1 MRDYYKKQTAQEW
14 MDELIV
20 LHDQI
25 KSHPFRQEFTNQTN
39 IGTWRSL
46 FREYRN
52 LIYET
57 TEVMCDLEYRCV
69 DDSPLE
75 KGDGFWIHDFRSWLQ
90 NIYHLYIDTNY
101 PYKLDREIRGLGIT
115 YGEFLGKTDITDI
128 NAVMIF
134 LDKYVG
140 YLHQFIETGVFVR
153 TAGIHYECSTK
164 PHNGYYYK
172 HMTEYEKRDGKWG
185 FINHPKLIGTKQLN

>member
-1 MRDYYKKQTAQEW
+1 MRDYKKQTAQEW
-14 MDELIV
+14 MDELIA

-46 FREYRN
+46 FREYSH

-57 TEVMCDLEYRCV
+57 TEVMCSLEYYCT

-75 KGDGFWIHDFRSWLQ
+75 KGDDFWIHDFRSWLM
-90 NIYHLYIDTNY
+90 NIHSVYIETRY
-101 PYKLDREIRGLGIT
+101 PPNLDKNINGLNMT
-115 YGEFLGKTDITDI
+115 YGELLGKTHITDVG
-128 NAVMIF
+128 AVMIF
-134 LDKYVG
+134 LDQYVG
-140 YLHQFIETGVFVR
+140 YIHQFIETGVFVR
-153 TAGIHYECSTK
+153 TAGVHYELSAN

-185 FINHPKLIGTKQLN
+185 FVNPPQLIGTKQTN

>member
-1 MRDYYKKQTAQEW
+1 MRDYKKQTAQEW

-20 LHDQI
+20 LHNKI

-46 FREYRN
+46 FREYKS

-57 TEVMCDLEYRCV
+57 TEVMCGLEYDCT

-75 KGDGFWIHDFRSWLQ
+75 KGDNFWIHDFRSWLM
-90 NIYHLYIDTNY
+90 NIHYIYIGTSY
-101 PYKLDREIRGLGIT
+101 PADLSRNINGLNIT
-115 YGEFLGKTDITDI
+115 YGEFLSKTDITDI
-128 NAVMIF
+128 GAIMIF

-140 YLHQFIETGVFVR
+140 YIHQFIETGVFVR
-153 TAGIHYECSTK
+153 AAGIHYEYSTK

-172 HMTEYEKRDGKWG
+172 HMVEYEKRDGKWY
-185 FINHPKLIGTKQLN
+185 FINRPKLIGTKQLN